1 MCVREGGAFRHCRLH
16 DMPYWAGG
24 AEEEGDLTQ
33 DYSVETEDEQ
43 EVEKR
48 RRGGVI
54 DKIEKTVR
62 STFSGGAGFR
72 CLIA

>member
-1 MCVREGGAFRHCRLH
+1 
-16 DMPYWAGG
+16 MPYWAGG

-48 RRGGVI
+48 RRGGVYRQ
-54 DKIEKTVR
+54 D
-62 STFSGGAGFR
+62 
-72 CLIA
+72 